1 MAARS
6 RVTKKRACVVSV
18 LGHFLSSNEPT
29 AETGGRM
36 ARLALCAV
44 MGFLWERERISDDE
58 ALR

>member
-1 MAARS
+1 M
-6 RVTKKRACVVSV
+6 SV
-18 LGHFLSSNEPT
+18 LGHFLSSDEPT

-36 ARLALCAV
+36 ARLELCAV